1 MVPANTR
8 RGLGDAA
15 EELVARWLPHLGL
28 TVLERNVRLGYL
40 EIDIVA
46 REGSV
51 LAVVEVRRR
60 GATSRTS
67 GFSSVSYE
75 KKLRLRRAGE
85 RLWNRRYRFDPTLER
100 VRFDVASVKFDGPRP
115 SIEYARGAF

>member
-1 MVPANTR
+1 MADPNTR
-8 RGLGDAA
+8 RALGDAA
-15 EELVARWLPHLGL
+15 EELVAKWLPSLGL
-28 TVLERNVRLGYL
+28 EVLQRNVRLGYL

-60 GATSRTS
+60 AATSRTS
-67 GFSSVSYE
+67 GFSSINRE

-85 RLWNRRYRFDPTLER
+85 RLWNRRYKRDRTFER
-100 VRFDVASVKFDGPRP
+100 LRFDVASVSFDAPRP
-115 SIEYARGAF
+115 IIEYVRGAF

>member
-1 MVPANTR
+1 MVPPSTR
-8 RGLGDAA
+8 RELGDAA
-15 EELVARWLPHLGL
+15 EELVARWLPQLGL

-51 LAVVEVRRR
+51 LSVVEVRRR

-67 GFSSVSYE
+67 GFSSISHE

-85 RLWNRRYRFDPTLER
+85 RLWNRRYKFDPTLER
-100 VRFDVASVKFDGPRP
+100 VRFDVASVRFDGPRP
-115 SIEYARGAF
+115 TIEYVRGAF